1 MEVYVKL
8 RSHERSQNLTNLRC
22 GLGDKLLIQLEHRKL
37 GRVEDLVTEL
47 SVPLHTQ
54 DLQIDVAS

>member
-8 RSHERSQNLTNLRC
+8 RSHEGSQNLTNLRC

-37 GRVEDLVTEL
+37 GRVEDLVAKLAITFDAEDFQ
-47 SVPLHTQ
+47 V
-54 DLQIDVAS
+54 DVAA